1 MISIEWSKST
11 TFHINVRRYYC
22 TVPNYV
28 PTVLWNT
35 CTAVVA
41 AEDREAIERCLYEP
55 GISMVCC
62 RARAAAAVDVL
73 VCLNHGNDI
82 LRRCDLSAA
91 ATWVSA
97 RRGPPVGRWSGGIFD
112 GVLVVVVVGAAAA
125 SGTTAFDT
133 SSARRPPPPELGA
146 AIDQSGSPS
155 TGSTRRPPL
164 LDRSLA
170 LCRHHRRVLYFV
182 CVCVYNMYVCD
193 ECMRGTS
200 VRARVWYGPG
210 RWWKRWRMVVWYM

>member
-1 MISIEWSKST
+1 M
-11 TFHINVRRYYC
+11 R
-22 TVPNYV
+22 
-28 PTVLWNT
+28 NT

-55 GISMVCC
+55 GVSMVCC
-62 RARAAAAVDVL
+62 RASAAAAVDVL

-97 RRGPPVGRWSGGIFD
+97 RRGPPTGRCSGGIFG
-112 GVLVVVVVGAAAA
+112 GVLVVVVGAAAA

-155 TGSTRRPPL
+155 TGGTRRPPL

-170 LCRHHRRVLYFV
+170 SCRHRRRRVLYFV
-182 CVCVYNMYVCD
+182 CACVCVQY
-193 ECMRGTS
+193 
-200 VRARVWYGPG
+200 VRA
-210 RWWKRWRMVVWYM
+210 WWVYARYFGACASVVWTR